1 MFDPDIHLAMSC
13 FAAAEITE
21 KFAVIFGA
29 IRPVEFFIRQGIQ
42 KGYRLHIGEVKGCCL
57 VAGCDG
63 ILGCIS
69 GQADRCKIDPDT
81 EDTHPEEKKTGAD
94 EHSSGDIFRRRV
106 SVVQRIIHAVHTVLY
121 KIPFVIWIVVP
132 AFSPV
137 IVVINIKWCA
147 VLGEDP
153 LFFFTQPEKH
163 DQYDG
168 SRYQF
173 EENVDSHSNSAD
185 PVAGCNIPDDPE
197 IGAGIANVGEEKEYG
212 V

>member
-1 MFDPDIHLAMSC
+1 M
-13 FAAAEITE
+13 
-21 KFAVIFGA
+21 
-29 IRPVEFFIRQGIQ
+29 
-42 KGYRLHIGEVKGCCL
+42 
-57 VAGCDG
+57 
-63 ILGCIS
+63 
-69 GQADRCKIDPDT
+69 
-81 EDTHPEEKKTGAD
+81 
-94 EHSSGDIFRRRV
+94 

-137 IVVINIKWCA
+137 IVIINIKWCA

-153 LFFFTQPEKH
+153 LFFLTQPEKH

-173 EENVDSHSNSAD
+173 EENVDAHSNSAN

-197 IGAGIANVGEEKEYG
+197 IGAGIANVGDKKEYG